1 MRVHNWALVSE
12 LNSKERCSYFTNCF
26 GMSLVNICRR
36 WSRSLGRYALRL
48 SLPVSILGCASFELS
63 WAAPVLP
70 NLIGDH
76 MVLQR
81 AREIHIWGMAD
92 AGEDIKAT
100 FTQNTTPLTQNSEC

>member
-1 MRVHNWALVSE
+1 
-12 LNSKERCSYFTNCF
+12 
-26 GMSLVNICRR
+26 MSLVNICRR

-48 SLPVSILGCASFELS
+48 FLPLSILGCASFELS

-92 AGEDIKAT
+92 AWGRHQSDFGQEMRVR
-100 FTQNTTPLTQNSEC
+100 